1 MDVNMPDVDGYEAIK
16 NLKADERY
24 SAIPVVFL
32 TGKSDRDNEVKG
44 LSLGAVD

>member
-1 MDVNMPDVDGYEAIK
+1 MPDVDGYEAIK